1 MYIDAT
7 VIKGRTKPFTCS
19 IQTTDGLQNQDP
31 SEPTHDNLVWN
42 PYNLSGNNIRF
53 RVMGSPTADAKVLVE
68 HIISD
73 TTDEETE
80 GQITDVEGGQFTF
93 VITAEDTLKL
103 GLGNHPIMI
112 DIIDAES
119 GRLVFGLTE
128 GGRNGEFSKIQV
140 VQV

>member
-7 VIKGRTKPFTCS
+7 IVKGRTKQFTCS

-31 SEPTHDNLVWN
+31 SKPTHGNLIWT
-42 PYNLSGNNIRF
+42 PYDLSDCNIRV
-53 RVMGSPTADAKVLVE
+53 RIMGAPTADAKVLVE

-80 GQITDVEGGQFTF
+80 GQITDVENGQFTF
-93 VITAEDTLKL
+93 VITAEDTLTV

-112 DIIDAES
+112 DIIDSVSE
-119 GRLVFGLTE
+119 RLVFGLTE
-128 GGRNGEFSKIQV
+128 GGRNGEFNKIQV